1 MQMWCSMEN
10 EAASATFNYEPFLDE
25 QEIEA
30 FEARYGARRD
40 RLMAELSNDMHGVTV
55 RNLNTPMM
63 CEHRRHLPRDYSLF
77 RFHPDCWERK
87 EALEKLAEVAGY
99 TFHTQFIFD
108 LVDRLVER
116 GELGN
121 RVVAEDLREAVLRR
135 LFRENT
141 PFSRDIVYDELLRL
155 SEWWEYGMRKVPW
168 YEVALRVLQM
178 KSESRNNLFV
188 VEVCECVASRILE
201 THEDEMDLEMYA
213 SAYRDIYAEASS
225 AMQCV
230 MAHNYGRPVTRT
242 SGSVGDEK
250 RSTTTMLTLKDDA
263 FTALYASF
271 EGRIWMKKELGHR
284 LYKCL
289 QPEELKKQQRNW
301 GVEFSMDE
309 IYKWKRMGTSGEL
322 VVPLPRGRRIVLV
335 LMPFSIMY
343 PEEMIE

>member
-1 MQMWCSMEN
+1 MEH
-10 EAASATFNYEPFLDE
+10 EATKFDYKPYLTE

-30 FEARYGARRD
+30 FEERYGEKRD
-40 RLMAELSNDMHGVTV
+40 RLMAELANEMHGVTV

-63 CEHRRHLPRDYSLF
+63 ADQRRHIPRDFSLF
-77 RFHPDCWERK
+77 RFRPDCWERR

-116 GELGN
+116 GELGSK
-121 RVVAEDLREAVLRR
+121 VVAEDLREAVLRR

-141 PFSRDIVYDELLRL
+141 PFSRDIAYDELLRL

-178 KSESRNNLFV
+178 KRESRNNLFV
-188 VEVCECVASRILE
+188 VEVCECVVARILE
-201 THEDEMDLEMYA
+201 NHEDEMDLELYV
-213 SAYRDIYAEASS
+213 SAYRDIYAEASP

-230 MAHNYGRPVTRT
+230 MAHNYGRPVKRMPA
-242 SGSVGDEK
+242 SVGGYG
-250 RSTTTMLTLKDDA
+250 RSTAVRLTLKDDA

-284 LYKCL
+284 LYKCM
-289 QPEELKKQQRNW
+289 QPEELKKQRRKW
-301 GVEFSMDE
+301 SVEFSMDE
-309 IYKWKRMGTSGEL
+309 IYKWKTDERGEL

-335 LMPFSIMY
+335 LMPFSIVY
-343 PEEMIE
+343 PAVMVE